1 MTSNLPSRTAIVLH
15 DADDVAVATDDL
27 EAGDLVS
34 VLGGARER
42 TIVVR
47 EKIPFGHKFSLRPMK
62 AGADVRKYGEVIGC
76 LTGYFLQYYVSAI
89 SYPLN
94 VGGRPLNSWP
104 AFVPVTFEVTVL
116 IAAFVAVLGML
127 ARNGLPR
134 PHHPLF
140 NSTRFGLATKDRFFL
155 CIEAIDPKFDRE
167 ATQQFLAG
175 LHARHIEEVPD

>member
-76 LTGYFLQYYVSAI
+76 LTGDAEPGAHVHVHNLRSLRGSAEA
-89 SYPLN
+89 SDPEYTQPAKQTDQN
-94 VGGRPLNSWP
+94 TRHEQGGQ
-104 AFVPVTFEVTVL
+104 T
-116 IAAFVAVLGML
+116 
-127 ARNGLPR
+127 
-134 PHHPLF
+134 
-140 NSTRFGLATKDRFFL
+140 
-155 CIEAIDPKFDRE
+155 
-167 ATQQFLAG
+167 
-175 LHARHIEEVPD
+175 